1 MMKTP
6 MFSIRN
12 TLFLRLIFTFLLI
25 VMPLIVLGVYLYQW
39 SIHTVREDIAQTAAS
54 QTAFYLNDLENEI
67 ERIKLLQFGLLE
79 DEDLNKLTLLWN
91 RMGVIEKTDKIN
103 SLRNR
108 LYLIQN
114 SSRYIKEVSVYIHPI
129 GRIISSVDG
138 VSPMDEEH
146 YDAILSVYGGR
157 NTRITEWRNGLYLNA
172 AKPSGNPKGQPLF
185 IVEIEL
191 DQQNLTEALAR
202 FNTYSGSGTL
212 LVSANGSI
220 QLASGSATSFLDE
233 ASAYIRQRKDPDGD
247 YGEARRFGGHLY
259 YTVYAGSEKLNM
271 AIYRFIPSEVIRK
284 PLDKFYTWAWFFAV
298 AALVIIALYAMST
311 YKFIHKPLLRLVKSF
326 RRVENG
332 DLEQVITHASKDEFG
347 YLYSRF
353 NQMVA
358 NLRSLIDQA
367 YRQKLMAQRSEL
379 KQLQSQIN
387 PHFLF
392 NSLFILST
400 MARTGDME
408 RVEQF
413 TIQLGEYFRF
423 VTRSAS
429 DEIPLA
435 QEIHHAR
442 TYTEIQLLRFSRRI
456 RARFDDLPEE
466 AAASKVPRLI
476 VQPIIENAFEHSL
489 ERKEEDGLIVVRFER
504 GDDEFR
510 IVVEDNGEDLT
521 GEKLSELSKALANRD
536 EYAETTGMV
545 NIHRRLAITFGER
558 GGIRVARSKLG
569 GLQVTLHFPWEGR
582 ADVPIADCG

>member
-1 MMKTP
+1 MFKTP

-25 VMPLIVLGVYLYQW
+25 LTPLIILGVYLYQW
-39 SIHTVREDIAQTAAS
+39 SIHTAREDIAKTAAS
-54 QTAFYLNDLENEI
+54 QTTFYLTDLENEI

-79 DEDLNKLTLLWN
+79 DEDLNKLTLLWD

-108 LYLIQN
+108 LYLVQN
-114 SSRYIKEVSVYIHPI
+114 SSKYIKEVSVYINPI
-129 GRIISSVDG
+129 GRVISSVDG
-138 VSPMDEEH
+138 VSPLVKTL
-146 YDAILSVYGGR
+146 YDSVLSVYGSR
-157 NTRITEWRNGLYLNA
+157 NTRIIEWKDGLYLSA
-172 AKPSGNPKGQPLF
+172 AKPSGSPKGQPLF

-191 DQQNLTEALAR
+191 DQQTLTDALAQ
-202 FNTYSGSGTL
+202 FNTYSGSGSL
-212 LVSANGSI
+212 LLSANGGI
-220 QLASGSATSFLDE
+220 QLASGSVASFMKE
-233 ASAYIRQRKDPDGD
+233 ASMYVAQKKNAGD
-247 YGEARRFGGHLY
+247 YGEARSFGGQRY
-259 YTVYAGSEKLNM
+259 YTIFAGSDKLDM

-284 PLDKFYTWAWFFAV
+284 PLDKFYTWAWLFAA
-298 AALVIIALYAMST
+298 AALVIVAIYAMST

-332 DLEQVITHASKDEFG
+332 DLEQVITHESKDEFG

-367 YRQKLMAQRSEL
+367 YRQKLMVQRSEL

-392 NSLFILST
+392 NSLFILNT
-400 MARTGDME
+400 MARTGDTE

-429 DEIPLA
+429 DEISLE

-442 TYTEIQLLRFSRRI
+442 TYTDIQLLRFSRRI
-456 RARFDDLPEE
+456 RARFEDLPME
-466 AAASKVPRLI
+466 AAQAKVPRLI

-489 ERKEEDGLIVVRFER
+489 ERKEEKGLIVVRFVNVA
-504 GDDEFR
+504 DEFR
-510 IVVEDNGEDLT
+510 IIIEDNGDDLSE
-521 GEKLSELSKALANRD
+521 EKLVELSKSLANRD

-545 NIHRRLAITFGER
+545 NIHRRLTITYGDR
-558 GGIRVARSKLG
+558 GGVRVARSELG
-569 GLQVTLHFPWEGR
+569 GLQVTLHFPWEGQS
-582 ADVPIADCG
+582 DVPIADR

>member
-1 MMKTP
+1 MFKSP

-25 VMPLIVLGVYLYQW
+25 LTPLIILGVYLYQW
-39 SIHTVREDIAQTAAS
+39 SIHTAREDIAKTAAS
-54 QTAFYLNDLENEI
+54 QTAFYLTDLENEI

-91 RMGVIEKTDKIN
+91 RMGVIEKTDKVN

-108 LYLIQN
+108 LYLVQN
-114 SSRYIKEVSVYIHPI
+114 SSKYIKEVSVYINPI

-138 VSPMDEEH
+138 VSPLDETLYE
-146 YDAILSVYGGR
+146 AVLTVYGSR
-157 NTRITEWRNGLYLNA
+157 NTRINAWRNGLYLSA
-172 AKPSGNPKGQPLF
+172 AKPSGSPKGQPLF

-191 DQQNLTEALAR
+191 DQQKLTEALAQ
-202 FNTYSGSGTL
+202 FNTYAGSGTL
-212 LVSANGSI
+212 LLSANGGI
-220 QLASGSATSFLDE
+220 RLASGSVASFLDE
-233 ASAYIRQRKDPDGD
+233 ASAYVMQRQASDD
-247 YGEARRFGGHLY
+247 YGKARAFGGQSY
-259 YTVYAGSEKLNM
+259 YTIYAASDKLDT
-271 AIYRFIPSEVIRK
+271 AIYRFIPSQVIRK
-284 PLDKFYTWAWFFAV
+284 PLDKFYRWAWLFAA
-298 AALVIIALYAMST
+298 AALVIVAIYAMST

-332 DLEQVITHASKDEFG
+332 DLEQMITHTSKDEFG

-392 NSLFILST
+392 NSLFILNT
-400 MARTGDME
+400 MARTGDVE

-429 DEIPLA
+429 DEISLA

-442 TYTEIQLLRFSRRI
+442 TYTDIQLLRFSRRI
-456 RARFDDLPEE
+456 RARFEDLP
-466 AAASKVPRLI
+466 AAASAAVVPRLI

-489 ERKEEDGLIVVRFER
+489 ERKEEGGLIVVRFER
-504 GDDEFR
+504 EDGEFR
-510 IVVEDNGEDLT
+510 IVVEDNGGELSE
-521 GEKLSELSKALANRD
+521 EKLGELTRALAIRD
-536 EYAETTGMV
+536 DGAETTGMV

-558 GGIRVARSKLG
+558 GGVRVARSALG
-569 GLQVTLHFPWEGR
+569 GLQATLYFPWEGL
-582 ADVPIADCG
+582 ADVPIADRR

>member
-1 MMKTP
+1 MIKTP

-25 VMPLIVLGVYLYQW
+25 LMPLIILGVYLYQW
-39 SIHTVREDIAQTAAS
+39 SIHTAREDIAKTAAS
-54 QTAFYLNDLENEI
+54 QTAFYLTDLENEI

-108 LYLIQN
+108 LYLVQN
-114 SSRYIKEVSVYIHPI
+114 SSKYIKKVSVYINPI
-129 GRIISSVDG
+129 GRVVSSVDG
-138 VSPMDEEH
+138 VSPLEEAL
-146 YDAILSVYGGR
+146 YEDVLSVYGSR
-157 NTRITEWRNGLYLNA
+157 NTRIIEWRNGLYLSA
-172 AKPSGNPKGQPLF
+172 AKPSGRPKGQPLF

-191 DQQNLTEALAR
+191 DQQKLTEALAQ

-212 LVSANGSI
+212 LLTANGGI
-220 QLASGSATSFLDE
+220 RLASGSVVSFLKE
-233 ASAYIRQRKDPDGD
+233 ASLYVEQKKTPDNS
-247 YGEARRFGGHLY
+247 GEARTFGGHLY
-259 YTVYAGSEKLNM
+259 YTIHAGSGKLDM

-284 PLDKFYTWAWFFAV
+284 PLDKFYAWAWLFAAAAFVIV
-298 AALVIIALYAMST
+298 AIYAMST

-429 DEIPLA
+429 DEISLE

-442 TYTEIQLLRFSRRI
+442 TYMDIQLLRFSRRI
-456 RARFDDLPEE
+456 RARFEELPEE
-466 AAASKVPRLI
+466 AAHAKVPRLV

-489 ERKEEDGLIVVRFER
+489 ERIERNGLIVVRFESR
-504 GDDEFR
+504 DDEFR
-510 IVVEDNGEDLT
+510 IVVEDNGNNLSE
-521 GEKLSELSKALANRD
+521 EKLGELSRALANRD

-545 NIHRRLAITFGER
+545 NIHRRLTITFGER
-558 GGIRVARSKLG
+558 GGVRVARSELG
-569 GLQVTLHFPWEGR
+569 GLQVTIHFPWEGQ
-582 ADVPIADCG
+582 ADVPFADRR

>member
-1 MMKTP
+1 MLKTP

-25 VMPLIVLGVYLYQW
+25 LTPLIILGAYLYQW
-39 SIHTVREDIAQTAAS
+39 SVHTARADIAKTAAS
-54 QTAFYLNDLENEI
+54 QTAFYLTDLENEI

-79 DEDLNKLTLLWN
+79 DEDLNKLSLLWD
-91 RMGVIEKTDKIN
+91 RMRVIERTDKMN

-114 SSRYIKEVSVYIHPI
+114 SSMYIKEVSVYIHPI
-129 GRIISSVDG
+129 GRAVSSVDG
-138 VSPMDEEH
+138 VSPLDDER
-146 YDAILSVYGGR
+146 YDAICTVYGRR
-157 NTRITEWRNGLYLNA
+157 NTRIVEWRKGLFLGA
-172 AKPSGNPKGQPLF
+172 SKPSGSPQGRPLF
-185 IVEIEL
+185 VVEIEL
-191 DQQNLTEALAR
+191 DQQKLKEALAQ
-202 FNTYSGSGTL
+202 FNTYPGSGTL
-212 LVSANGSI
+212 LVTANGGI
-220 QLASGSATSFLDE
+220 QLASGSVESFVQEGVLNVGAHGMSDDDVQTR
-233 ASAYIRQRKDPDGD
+233 A
-247 YGEARRFGGHLY
+247 FGGNQY
-259 YTVYAGSEKLNM
+259 YTVYAGSDKLNM

-284 PLDKFYTWAWFFAV
+284 PLDKFYTWAWLFAV
-298 AALVIIALYAMST
+298 AALVIVVLYTMST

-367 YRQKLMAQRSEL
+367 YRQKLMAQRAEL

-442 TYTEIQLLRFSRRI
+442 TYADIQLLRFSRRI
-456 RARFDDLPEE
+456 QARFEELPE
-466 AAASKVPRLI
+466 AAMETIVPRLI
-476 VQPIIENAFEHSL
+476 VQPIIENAFQHSL
-489 ERKEEDGLIVVRFER
+489 ERKEENGLIVVRFESE
-504 GDDEFR
+504 DDQFR
-510 IVVEDNGEDLT
+510 IIVEDNGDELT
-521 GEKLSELSKALANRD
+521 PEKLSELGAALAGRD
-536 EYAETTGMV
+536 EQAETTGLV
-545 NIHRRLAITFGER
+545 NIHRRLAITFGENA
-558 GGIRVARSKLG
+558 GVRVARSELG
-569 GLQVTLHFPWEGR
+569 GLQVTLYFPRKEGI
-582 ADVPIADCG
+582 VPCTDC

>member
-1 MMKTP
+1 MFKTP

-25 VMPLIVLGVYLYQW
+25 LMPLIILGVYLYQW
-39 SIHTVREDIAQTAAS
+39 SIHTAREDIAKTAAS
-54 QTAFYLNDLENEI
+54 QTTFYLTDLENEI

-79 DEDLNKLTLLWN
+79 DEDLNKLTLLWD

-108 LYLIQN
+108 LYLVQN
-114 SSRYIKEVSVYIHPI
+114 SSKYIKEVSVYIKPI
-129 GRIISSVDG
+129 GRVISSVDG
-138 VSPMDEEH
+138 VSPLDKTL
-146 YDAILSVYGGR
+146 YDSVLSVYGNR
-157 NTRITEWRNGLYLNA
+157 STRIVDWKNGLYLSA
-172 AKPSGNPKGQPLF
+172 AKPSGSPEGRPLF

-191 DQQNLTEALAR
+191 DQQTLTDALSQ
-202 FNTYSGSGTL
+202 FNTYPGSGSL
-212 LVSANGSI
+212 LLSANGDI
-220 QLASGSATSFLDE
+220 RLASGSVASFIKE
-233 ASAYIRQRKDPDGD
+233 ASFYVAQRKNPGD
-247 YGEARRFGGHLY
+247 HGEARAFGGHSY
-259 YTVYAGSEKLNM
+259 YTIYAGSDKLDM

-284 PLDKFYTWAWFFAV
+284 PLDKFYAWAWLFAA
-298 AALVIIALYAMST
+298 AALVIVAIYAMST

-332 DLEQVITHASKDEFG
+332 DLEQVITHESKDEFG

-367 YRQKLMAQRSEL
+367 YRQKLMVQRSEL

-392 NSLFILST
+392 NSLFILNT
-400 MARTGDME
+400 MARTGDTE

-429 DEIPLA
+429 DEISLE

-442 TYTEIQLLRFSRRI
+442 TYTDIQLLRFSRRI
-456 RARFDDLPEE
+456 RARFEDLPME
-466 AAASKVPRLI
+466 AAQAKVPRLI

-489 ERKEEDGLIVVRFER
+489 ERKEENGVIVVRFGYEA
-504 GDDEFR
+504 DEFR
-510 IVVEDNGEDLT
+510 IIVEDNGDDLSD
-521 GEKLSELSKALANRD
+521 EKLIGLSKALTNRD

-545 NIHRRLAITFGER
+545 NIHRRLTITYGER
-558 GGIRVARSKLG
+558 GGIRVARSELG
-569 GLQVTLHFPWEGR
+569 GLQVTLHFPWEGQ
-582 ADVPIADCG
+582 ADVSSADR

>member
-1 MMKTP
+1 MFKTP

-25 VMPLIVLGVYLYQW
+25 LTPLIILGVYLYQW
-39 SIHTVREDIAQTAAS
+39 SIHTAREDIAKTAAS
-54 QTAFYLNDLENEI
+54 QTTFYLTDLENEI

-79 DEDLNKLTLLWN
+79 DEDLNKLTLLWD

-108 LYLIQN
+108 LYLVQN
-114 SSRYIKEVSVYIHPI
+114 SSKYIKEVSVYINPI
-129 GRIISSVDG
+129 GRVISSVDG
-138 VSPMDEEH
+138 VSPLVKTL
-146 YDAILSVYGGR
+146 YDSVLSVYGNR
-157 NTRITEWRNGLYLNA
+157 NTRIIEWKDGLYLSA
-172 AKPSGNPKGQPLF
+172 AKPSGSPKGQPLF

-191 DQQNLTEALAR
+191 DQQTLTDALAQ
-202 FNTYSGSGTL
+202 FNTYSGSGSL
-212 LVSANGSI
+212 LLSANGGI
-220 QLASGSATSFLDE
+220 QLASGSVATFMKE
-233 ASAYIRQRKDPDGD
+233 ASSYVAQRKNAGD
-247 YGEARRFGGHLY
+247 YGEARPFGGHSY
-259 YTVYAGSEKLNM
+259 YTIYAGSDKLDM

-284 PLDKFYTWAWFFAV
+284 PLDKFYTWAWLFAA
-298 AALVIIALYAMST
+298 AALVIVAIYAMST

-332 DLEQVITHASKDEFG
+332 DLEQVITHESKDEFG

-367 YRQKLMAQRSEL
+367 YRQKLMVQRSEL

-392 NSLFILST
+392 NSLFILNT
-400 MARTGDME
+400 MARTGDTE

-429 DEIPLA
+429 DEISLA

-442 TYTEIQLLRFSRRI
+442 TYTDIQLLRFSRRI
-456 RARFDDLPEE
+456 RARFEDLPEK
-466 AAASKVPRLI
+466 AAQAKVPRLI

-489 ERKEEDGLIVVRFER
+489 ERKEENGVIVVRFGCEA
-504 GDDEFR
+504 DEFR
-510 IVVEDNGEDLT
+510 IVVEDNGDDLSD
-521 GEKLSELSKALANRD
+521 EKLIELSKALANRD

-545 NIHRRLAITFGER
+545 NIHRRLTITYGDR
-558 GGIRVARSKLG
+558 GGVRVARSELG
-569 GLQVTLHFPWEGR
+569 GLQVTLHFPWEGQ
-582 ADVPIADCG
+582 ADVPFADR

>member
-1 MMKTP
+1 MFKTP

-25 VMPLIVLGVYLYQW
+25 LMPLIILGVYLYQW
-39 SIHTVREDIAQTAAS
+39 SIHTAREDIAKTAAS
-54 QTAFYLNDLENEI
+54 QTAFYLIDLENEI

-114 SSRYIKEVSVYIHPI
+114 SSMYIKEVSVYINPI
-129 GRIISSVDG
+129 GRVISSVEG
-138 VSPMDEEH
+138 VSTLDEEL
-146 YDAILSVYGGR
+146 YEAILSVYGSR
-157 NTRITEWRNGLYLNA
+157 NTRIIEWRNGLYLSA
-172 AKPSGNPKGQPLF
+172 AKPSGSPKGQPLF
-185 IVEIEL
+185 VVNIEL
-191 DQQNLTEALAR
+191 DQQNLTEALDQ

-212 LVSANGSI
+212 LVSVNSAL
-220 QLASGSATSFLDE
+220 QLASGSVASFMEEASSYVEQPKTSDDYDE
-233 ASAYIRQRKDPDGD
+233 AL
-247 YGEARRFGGHLY
+247 EFGGHLY
-259 YTVYAGSEKLNM
+259 YTIYAGSDKLNM

-284 PLDKFYTWAWFFAV
+284 PLDKFYMWAWLFAAV
-298 AALVIIALYAMST
+298 SLVIVALYAMST

-326 RRVENG
+326 RRVEIG
-332 DLEQVITHASKDEFG
+332 DLDQVITHASKDEFG

-400 MARTGDME
+400 IARTGDME

-442 TYTEIQLLRFSRRI
+442 TYTDIQLLRFSRRI
-456 RARFDDLPEE
+456 RARFDELPAEVIQQ
-466 AAASKVPRLI
+466 KVPRLI
-476 VQPIIENAFEHSL
+476 VQPIIENVFEHSL
-489 ERKEEDGLIVVRFER
+489 ERKEENGLIVVRFGSGE
-504 GDDEFR
+504 DEFR
-510 IVVEDNGEDLT
+510 IIVEDNGDELSD
-521 GEKLSELSKALANRD
+521 EKLSEISNALANPD
-536 EYAETTGMV
+536 ENAETTGMV
-545 NIHRRLAITFGER
+545 NIHRRLALTFGER
-558 GGIRVARSKLG
+558 GGVRVARSELG
-569 GLQVTLHFPWEGR
+569 GLQVTLHFPWEGQ
-582 ADVPIADCG
+582 ADVPIADCR

>member
-1 MMKTP
+1 MFKTP

-25 VMPLIVLGVYLYQW
+25 LTPLLVLGVYLYQW
-39 SIHTVREDIAQTAAS
+39 SIHTASQDISKTAAS
-54 QTAFYLNDLENEI
+54 QTAFYLTDLENEI

-114 SSRYIKEVSVYIHPI
+114 SSKYIKEVSVYIHPI

-138 VSPMDEEH
+138 VSQLDETI
-146 YDAILSVYGGR
+146 YDAILAVYGSR
-157 NTRITEWRNGLYLNA
+157 NTRINEWKNGLYLSA
-172 AKPSGNPKGQPLF
+172 AKPSGSQNGQPLF
-185 IVEIEL
+185 VVEIEL
-191 DQQNLTEALAR
+191 DQQKLTEALAQ
-202 FNTYSGSGTL
+202 FNTYPGSGTL
-212 LVSANGSI
+212 LVTANGGI
-220 QLASGSATSFLDE
+220 RLASGSVASFLDE
-233 ASAYIRQRKDPDGD
+233 ASAYVRQREESNE
-247 YGEARRFGGHLY
+247 YGEAKAFGGQSY
-259 YTVYAGSEKLNM
+259 YTIYASSDKLDT
-271 AIYRFIPSEVIRK
+271 AIYRFIPSQVIRK
-284 PLDKFYTWAWFFAV
+284 PLDKFYRWAWLFAA
-298 AALVIIALYAMST
+298 AALVIVAIYAMST

-332 DLEQVITHASKDEFG
+332 DLEQVILHTSKDEFG
-347 YLYSRF
+347 YLYGRF

-429 DEIPLA
+429 DEISLA

-442 TYTEIQLLRFSRRI
+442 TYTDIQLLRFSRRI
-456 RARFDDLPEE
+456 RARFEELPPALAE
-466 AAASKVPRLI
+466 AKVPRLI

-489 ERKEEDGLIVVRFER
+489 ERKEENGWIVVRFAAQD
-504 GDDEFR
+504 GEFR
-510 IVVEDNGEDLT
+510 IVIEDNG
-521 GEKLSELSKALANRD
+521 SELSEQKLLELSKRLANRD
-536 EYAETTGMV
+536 DTAETTGMV

-558 GGIRVARSKLG
+558 GGVRVARSELG
-569 GLQVTLHFPWEGR
+569 GLQATLYFPWEGE
-582 ADVPIADCG
+582 ADVQIADCG

>member
-1 MMKTP
+1 MFNSP
-6 MFSIRN
+6 MFSFRN

-25 VMPLIVLGVYLYQW
+25 LMPLIILGVYLYQW
-39 SIHTVREDIAQTAAS
+39 SIHTAREDIAKTAVS
-54 QTAFYLNDLENEI
+54 QTSFYLTDLENEI

-91 RMGVIEKTDKIN
+91 RMGVIEKTEKMN

-114 SSRYIKEVSVYIHPI
+114 SSVYIKEVSVYIHPI
-129 GRIISSVDG
+129 DRTISSVDG
-138 VSPMDEEH
+138 VSPLDEER
-146 YDAILSVYGGR
+146 YEAIRSVYGSR
-157 NTRITEWRNGLYLNA
+157 NSQIIEWKNGLYLSA
-172 AKPSGNPKGQPLF
+172 SKPSGKPKGQPLF

-191 DQQNLTEALAR
+191 DQQKLKEALTQ
-202 FNTYSGSGTL
+202 FNTYSGSGSL
-212 LVSANGSI
+212 LVSASGNI
-220 QLASGSATSFLDE
+220 QLASGSVTSFLQE
-233 ASAYIRQRKDPDGD
+233 ASSYIGQRKNSDD
-247 YGEARRFGGHLY
+247 YGASKFGGHLY
-259 YTVYAGSEKLNM
+259 YTVYASSDKLNM
-271 AIYRFIPSEVIRK
+271 AIYRFIPSGVIRK
-284 PLDKFYTWAWFFAV
+284 PLDKFYTWAWLFA
-298 AALVIIALYAMST
+298 AAAFVIVALYTMST

-332 DLEQVITHASKDEFG
+332 DLDQVITHASKDEFG

-353 NQMVA
+353 NQMVS

-367 YRQKLMAQRSEL
+367 YRQKLLAQRSEL

-392 NSLFILST
+392 NSLFILNT

-429 DEIPLA
+429 DEISLA
-435 QEIHHAR
+435 QEMKHAR

-456 RARFDDLPEE
+456 RARFEDLPEE
-466 AAASKVPRLI
+466 AGQVRVPRLI
-476 VQPIIENAFEHSL
+476 VQPLIENAFEHSL
-489 ERKEEDGLIVVRFER
+489 ERKEENGLVVVRFEIAN
-504 GDDEFR
+504 DELR
-510 IVVEDNGEDLT
+510 IMVEDNGDDLT
-521 GEKLSELSKALANRD
+521 DEKLSEIAMALANRD

-545 NIHRRLAITFGER
+545 NIHRRLTITFGER
-558 GGIRVARSKLG
+558 GGVAVARSKLG
-569 GLQVTLHFPWEGR
+569 GLRATLYFPWEGQ
-582 ADVPIADCG
+582 ADVPTLDRR